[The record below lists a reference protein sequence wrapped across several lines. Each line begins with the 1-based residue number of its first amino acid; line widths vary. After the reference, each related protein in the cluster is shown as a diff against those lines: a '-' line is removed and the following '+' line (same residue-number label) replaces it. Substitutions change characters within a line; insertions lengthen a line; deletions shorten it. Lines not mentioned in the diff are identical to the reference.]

1 MNIYT
6 KNGDGGMT
14 SLVHGPSIP
23 KSDDRIELLGTLD
36 ELISHLGLV
45 KARLESQAGKE
56 PCWRLFR
63 KTSWLSLP

>member
-1 MNIYT
+1 MNINT

-36 ELISHLGLV
+36 ELSAI
-45 KARLESQAGKE
+45 
-56 PCWRLFR
+56 W
-63 KTSWLSLP
+63 T

>member
-36 ELISHLGLV
+36 ELMSHLGLV
-45 KARLESQAGKE
+45 KNSPVVLVFLTVFSG
-56 PCWRLFR
+56 
-63 KTSWLSLP
+63 LPIVYTI